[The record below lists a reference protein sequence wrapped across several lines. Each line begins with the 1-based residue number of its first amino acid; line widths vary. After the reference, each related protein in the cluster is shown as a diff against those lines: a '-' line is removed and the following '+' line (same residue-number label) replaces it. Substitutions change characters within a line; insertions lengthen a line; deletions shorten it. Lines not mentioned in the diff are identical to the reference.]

1 MQTITPTHKKT
12 DTSRR
17 GNRRKLRS
25 RRFSLPLLLAA
36 SGILVTGCPEEGE
49 LEAVKAVTDCTVPE
63 LQITLD
69 EKLTPLLTE
78 FKITELDDYRFGE
91 VLCDVPSGSVQWL
104 DFALVP
110 LDGNRVVD
118 RINQRTAEGLDL
130 ELRSTLCA
138 DSWGFYSSVDPTVAD
153 SEAIAERIA
162 SDEQL
167 QRLLCRR

>member
-1 MQTITPTHKKT
+1 M
-12 DTSRR
+12 
-17 GNRRKLRS
+17 RS
-25 RRFSLPLLLAA
+25 GRHSIPLLLAVFGLFA
-36 SGILVTGCPEEGE
+36 AGCPEEGE
-49 LEAVKAVTDCTVPE
+49 LEAAKAITDCTVPQ
-63 LQITLD
+63 LQSSLD

-78 FKITELDDYRFGE
+78 FKITDLDDYRFGE
-91 VLCDVPSGSVQWL
+91 VLCDVPSGSIQWL
-104 DFALVP
+104 DFALLP

-138 DSWGFYSSVDPTVAD
+138 GSWGFYSSVDPSVAN

-167 QRLLCRR
+167 QRLLCQP